1 MKILMI
7 GQYRPQMEG
16 PANVVH
22 SLCTILVRENQLRV
36 VTTEVPSYPKGLGQ
50 WQDGEVQVWQE
61 RLIFQ
66 NHFFMSQNLLLK
78 LRRAFA
84 LRKEVDL
91 YHAHGM
97 YDATVGLFVRSK
109 PLVITYHGLP
119 IQEALVSGWIRPR
132 SMKLLFYTILEG
144 MVLRRADAVIVLNGH
159 IRDWMINGQGIDP
172 SKIFLVPNGVDV
184 KKFIPNPESE
194 GKIKR
199 SSDKRTIIFVKRLS
213 EQSGVRYLIQSMSAV
228 KEQFPDVQLL
238 LIGDGELADELRG
251 MVEDLGLSGNVQ
263 FIGRVPNDQVPT
275 YLNGA
280 DIYVLPSVPQGE
292 AEETFS
298 LSLIEALACGK
309 AVIATSIGGSKEIIG
324 SGKDIGVL
332 VPPRDPEALAGAI
345 IRFLED
351 PKMIAMF
358 GENARKAVVSR
369 FTWEGVAK
377 ETLEVY
383 EHARSK
389 CR

>member
-1 MKILMI
+1 MI

-22 SLCTILVRENQLRV
+22 SLGEILVRENELWV
-36 VTTEVPSYPKGLGQ
+36 VTTEVPSYPRGLGH
-50 WQDGEVQVWQE
+50 WHDGKVQVWQE
-61 RLIFQ
+61 RLLLQ
-66 NHFFMSQNLLLK
+66 NQFFMSQNLLLK

-84 LRKEVDL
+84 LRKEIDL

-97 YDATVGLFVRSK
+97 YDATVGLFVPSK

-132 SMKLLFYTILEG
+132 SIKLIFYSFLER
-144 MVLRRADAVIVLNGH
+144 MVLRRADAIIVLNDR
-159 IRDWMINGQGIDP
+159 IRDWMIKGQGIDP
-172 SKIFLVPNGVDV
+172 CKIFLVPNGVDV
-184 KKFIPNPESE
+184 KKFVPNPASG
-194 GKIKR
+194 GKIER
-199 SSDKRTIIFVKRLS
+199 ASDKRTIIFVKRLS

-228 KEQFPDVQLL
+228 KERFPDAQML
-238 LIGDGELADELRG
+238 LIGDGELAGELRRT
-251 MVEDLGLSGNVQ
+251 VEDLGLSENIR

-275 YLNGA
+275 YLNSA

-298 LSLIEALACGK
+298 LSLIEAMACGK
-309 AVIATSIGGSKEIIG
+309 AVIATSIGGSKEIIR

-332 VPPRDPEALAGAI
+332 VPPKDPEALSEAI

-351 PKMIAMF
+351 PEMIAVY
-358 GENARKAVVSR
+358 GENARKAVESR
-369 FTWEGVAK
+369 FTWESVAK
-377 ETLEVY
+377 QTLEVY
-383 EHARSK
+383 KHARSK
-389 CR
+389 RR